1 MKLQSKEKGERKA
14 CNREVNQ
21 RYGWALYNQMI
32 PFCQSSLEEVEI
44 HSSLFH
50 LMTNKQADKNTKKNQ
65 TTLPGQV
72 FGSARTGAC
81 GPELF
86 LQRRKSEC
94 LQSLK
99 PQEVSPTSCL
109 TPLGGDEQPLQSE
122 GERGSHRNPTPGLV
136 AWGWPGQG

>member
-1 MKLQSKEKGERKA
+1 MKLQSKEKGERRT

-21 RYGWALYNQMI
+21 RYGWALYIQMI
-32 PFCQSSLEEVEI
+32 PFCQPSLEEVEI
-44 HSSLFH
+44 HHSLFH
-50 LMTNKQADKNTKKNQ
+50 LMTNKQADKKTPKKPNHAARSGIWLCKNRRLW
-65 TTLPGQV
+65 TGVIFAKKEERV
-72 FGSARTGAC
+72 FA
-81 GPELF
+81 E
-86 LQRRKSEC
+86 
-94 LQSLK
+94 